1 MTDFKALTPQGLFK
15 ALPRSQGPPS
25 LTPQKLKNAN
35 FKDLT
40 PKANDQ
46 LVKLISTFKDE
57 IKEEFRHQLGIQAEH
72 FQHKL
77 DLVVEGHEMLSEKID
92 RVKTELTQKIDCI
105 THKLDAVAAK
115 GDETASR
122 LEKVASKLDKVAL
135 KLDAVAAD
143 LQAHRADTE
152 VHKNIYKVKE

>member
-1 MTDFKALTPQGLFK
+1 MRLTPQGPGNLNT
-15 ALPRSQGPPS
+15 PRCPPG
-25 LTPQKLKNAN
+25 LTPKKLKNAN